1 MPDDGW
7 QGFMLDSQG
16 DGSAEVQAFCQRH
29 EAPMVEALRYVA
41 SDPETMFAP
50 GSGTAVARCGA
61 NRSVA
66 GGGVFVS
73 GSVLEAPLVRSAP
86 IDLGDADDVPDDGW
100 SAKALNE
107 SGLGKTVVAHAICG
121 RA

>member
-1 MPDDGW
+1 LHPP
-7 QGFMLDSQG
+7 LD
-16 DGSAEVQAFCQRH
+16 R
-29 EAPMVEALRYVA
+29 AP
-41 SDPETMFAP
+41 
-50 GSGTAVARCGA
+50 
-61 NRSVA
+61 
-66 GGGVFVS
+66 
-73 GSVLEAPLVRSAP
+73 P